1 MWKVASKNEFIPL
14 DAPVAGYETG
24 VPGIVGPSPLF
35 IIRAKY
41 KDGVHPGKWVLGNTA
56 WIPWG
61 GAEHICTDF
70 DIYTGPL
77 KWGAVS
83 GKKFPPNMVEAGR
96 EDNGAP
102 LYVARAKFEKGLF
115 VGKAGRHL
123 SKGCC
128 IGYMGKEYELDTFE
142 VLVWE

>member
-1 MWKVASKNEFIPL
+1 MWKNAKKDEFIPL
-14 DAPVAGYETG
+14 DAPVAGYESGMPKMPCT
-24 VPGIVGPSPLF
+24 SPLF

-41 KDGVHPGKWVLGNTA
+41 NDGIHPGKWVLGDTA
-56 WIPWG
+56 SIAWG
-61 GAEHICTDF
+61 GGEHKCSEF
-70 DIYTGPL
+70 EVYTGPV
-77 KWGAVS
+77 KWVDVS
-83 GKKFPPNMVEAGR
+83 GKRFPPNMIEAGR
-96 EDNGAP
+96 EANGSV

-128 IGYMGKEYELDTFE
+128 IGFWGKEYELDTFQ